1 MKFSAVFRQ
10 YPFLPYLLLFPQLL
24 VTAVFFLWP
33 SFQALQQSF
42 FIEDAFGFSREF
54 VGLTNYMEL
63 LLDDGYGKSFVTS
76 FVFAISVSGLS
87 MGLALTFAVAANR
100 VIKSALVYRT
110 FLIWPYAVAPA
121 VAGVIWYFLLNPSVG
136 IVSYWLGG
144 LGIDWDHY
152 SNSSHAL
159 WLIIIAATW
168 KQISYNFLFFIVGIQ
183 SIPKSIT
190 EAAIID
196 GAGPVRRFFT
206 ITFPLLSPTTFFLL
220 VVNSVYAFFDTFAL
234 VHATTSGGPGNATS
248 ILVFRV
254 YNTGFVGQDYGSSAA
269 QSIVLMTV
277 VIIMTV
283 IQFRYIEKKVT
294 YS

>member
-234 VHATTSGGPGNATS
+234 VHATTSGGPGDATS

>member
-87 MGLALTFAVAANR
+87 MGLALVFAVAANR

-144 LGIDWDHY
+144 LGIDWNHY

-234 VHATTSGGPGNATS
+234 VHATTSGGPGNATE
-248 ILVFRV
+248 ILVLRV
-254 YNTGFVGQDYGSSAA
+254 YKTGFEGQNFGSSAA
-269 QSIVLMTV
+269 QSIVLMTI

>member
-54 VGLTNYMEL
+54 VGLTNYIEL

-144 LGIDWDHY
+144 LGIDWNHY